1 MRSTLSKIVKGFSPH
16 DVFAKE
22 QPNPRHIPASQKQEL
37 FRYPELRQMD
47 VERARLCAGR
57 QNLLKYFVARLQS
70 GPLAE
75 VAVLYG
81 DFPHSVLPTVENP
94 AKSGL
99 SNVANRCE
107 EGDRV
112 S

>member
-1 MRSTLSKIVKGFSPH
+1 MMRSTLSKIVKGFSPH

-57 QNLLKYFVARLQS
+57 QNLLKYFV
-70 GPLAE
+70 E